1 MVLWRWIDRR
11 NAIFVMV
18 VLTVVRACFDVLE
31 VVGVYALFLGS
42 GTLGNWDLGWTPYL
56 GYAVFFKLTLL

>member
-1 MVLWRWIDRR
+1 
-11 NAIFVMV
+11 VMG

-42 GTLGNWDLGWTPYL
+42 GTFGNRDLGWTVGPPKYNTVYYPCDL
-56 GYAVFFKLTLL
+56 

>member
-1 MVLWRWIDRR
+1 
-11 NAIFVMV
+11 VMG

-42 GTLGNWDLGWTPYL
+42 GTFGNRDLGWTP
-56 GYAVFFKLTLL
+56 